1 MLDWG
6 GLNDAWLAVSNA
18 LAVELRSTGFYLQ
31 VAIIAAGIAGA
42 ALTAGILSRWA
53 NPVSWAMGW
62 PAPIRLL
69 LRALVNNAP
78 LIVFVALVAAGRAIL
93 QTYDPNQTTLLL
105 SVATNL
111 VGAWAVIHVLASFIR
126 NPFVVRL
133 VALTAWIIAALSI
146 LGLLEA
152 TANALDALAVQL
164 GGFRLSLLLV
174 TKVTVLLVFALW
186 LAGTAGAFVETQ
198 LRQSKDLTPSIQVLI
213 GKVVRLA
220 LITAAILVVLG
231 SAGIDLTAL
240 AWFSGA
246 VGVGLGFGLQKVV
259 SNIVS
264 GIILLADK
272 SVKPGD
278 IISVGSRFGLVR
290 DMGTRYIS
298 VLARDGR
305 EVLIPN
311 EDLVTHQVIN
321 WSYSKDEVRLDLK
334 FSVDPANNPH
344 KVRQAALDAIKTVP
358 RVFLKIPPACHFV
371 GLDSRSMD
379 FLMRFWIA
387 DPEAGVTNVRGVAF
401 LALWDAFQREGIS
414 FPSPI
419 QDMRLRGTAQFA
431 VDEHEQQPRRESV
444 PEPMPD

>member
-1 MLDWG
+1 M
-6 GLNDAWLAVSNA
+6 AVIA
-18 LAVELRSTGFYLQ
+18 LGI
-31 VAIIAAGIAGA
+31 VAG
-42 ALTAGILSRWA
+42 ALTAILIKGFA
-53 NPVSWAMGW
+53 DPTSWAMGW
-62 PAPIRLL
+62 PAPLRLL
-69 LRALVNNAP
+69 FRRLVNNTP
-78 LIVFVALVAAGRAIL
+78 LIVFVALVAGLRTVLLASEPAR
-93 QTYDPNQTTLLL
+93 QTLVL
-105 SVATNL
+105 SVAINL
-111 VGAWAVIHVLASFIR
+111 VGAWIVIHLLASFIHNR
-126 NPFVVRL
+126 FAFRL
-133 VALTAWIIAALSI
+133 IALTAWIAAALSI
-146 LGLLEA
+146 LGLLDAASE
-152 TANALDALAVQL
+152 ALDGLAIQL
-164 GGFRLSLLLV
+164 GGFRLSLLLI
-174 TKVTVLLVFALW
+174 TKVTVLLIFTLW
-186 LAGTAGAFVETQ
+186 VAGTVGTFIETR
-198 LRQSKDLTPSIQVLI
+198 LRQSRDLTPSIQVLV

-220 LITAAILVVLG
+220 LIAGAILIVLG

-246 VGVGLGFGLQKVV
+246 VGVGIGFGLQKVV

-334 FSVDPANNPH
+334 FSVDPVNDPH
-344 KVRQAALDAIKTVP
+344 KVRAAALEAIKTVP
-358 RVFLKIPPACHFV
+358 RVYSKIPPACHFV

-379 FLMRFWIA
+379 FLMRFWIE
-387 DPEAGVTNVRGVAF
+387 DPEQGVTNVRGVAL
-401 LALWDAFQREGIS
+401 LALWDAFKREGIA

-419 QDMRLRGTAQFA
+419 QDMRLRGTANLQL
-431 VDEHEQQPRRESV
+431 DEPLPRHPA
-444 PEPMPD
+444 PETIPD